1 MKEATINE
9 FLNFFRSLDF
19 KSKVEVL
26 NAFTQE
32 LKRGVDK
39 ASKNVESDYSESE
52 QVIDELFGIW
62 KDEDGLSEETI
73 IDRTAAR
80 ESRQPSS

>member
-39 ASKNVESDYSESE
+39 ASKNVESDYSESDR
-52 QVIDELFGIW
+52 VIDELFGIW

-73 IDRTAAR
+73 IDRTVSDRAINMD
-80 ESRQPSS
+80 

>member
-26 NAFTQE
+26 NVFTQE
-32 LKRGVDK
+32 LKRGVDE
-39 ASKNVESDYSESE
+39 ASKNVESGYSESDR
-52 QVIDELFGIW
+52 VIDELFGIW
-62 KDEDGLSEETI
+62 KDEDGLSEEMI
-73 IDRTAAR
+73 IDRTVSDRAINMD
-80 ESRQPSS
+80 

>member
-73 IDRTAAR
+73 IDRTASDRAINMN
-80 ESRQPSS
+80 

>member
-26 NAFTQE
+26 SAFTQE
-32 LKRGVDK
+32 LKKGVDT
-39 ASKNVESDYSESE
+39 ASQNVESGHLESE

-62 KDEDGLSEETI
+62 KDEDGLNEESI
-73 IDRTAAR
+73 IDRTVSDR
-80 ESRQPSS
+80 EINMN

>member
-39 ASKNVESDYSESE
+39 ASKNVESGYSESDR
-52 QVIDELFGIW
+52 VIDELFGIW

-73 IDRTAAR
+73 IDRTVSDRAINMD
-80 ESRQPSS
+80 